1 MSHYVDQLS
10 EIFFVESDV
19 FLRNRESRKGFR
31 KSNSSKNSKKC
42 LLIPLRENEIIEKRI
57 ISLGGFIWI
66 LIGSPM
72 RFKKYFLR
80 LKKWEKEVELIKQKK
95 ALYDLELD
103 SKATFADYPL
113 SAQERTLTRPWT
125 VQTKTLAQ
133 SGDVRFGTVFR
144 TSPFFWRLRSVVGLA
159 MVQKVLDRL
168 VGNFFPTWSFPTQ
181 RSFQL
186 SFPTTRQPFTKLYG
200 SILCKT
206 LRGIRRYLP
215 ESENASPTAIQRA
228 TLLTALRGKDILAA
242 AKTGSGKTLAF
253 LIPLLEKL
261 WTERWTNQDST
272 AAVVLSPTR
281 ELAMQTYDVL
291 RTIAIRHDFSASLII
306 GGQTGGK
313 NFKEEAGAI
322 GRMNIIIAT
331 PGIFSKNF
339 IWSKIWPLRNSLL

>member
-1 MSHYVDQLS
+1 M
-10 EIFFVESDV
+10 
-19 FLRNRESRKGFR
+19 
-31 KSNSSKNSKKC
+31 
-42 LLIPLRENEIIEKRI
+42 
-57 ISLGGFIWI
+57 
-66 LIGSPM
+66 
-72 RFKKYFLR
+72 
-80 LKKWEKEVELIKQKK
+80 
-95 ALYDLELD
+95 
-103 SKATFADYPL
+103 
-113 SAQERTLTRPWT
+113 
-125 VQTKTLAQ
+125 
-133 SGDVRFGTVFR
+133 
-144 TSPFFWRLRSVVGLA
+144 
-159 MVQKVLDRL
+159 
-168 VGNFFPTWSFPTQ
+168 
-181 RSFQL
+181 
-186 SFPTTRQPFTKLYG
+186 
-200 SILCKT
+200 ILCKT

-339 IWSKIWPLRNSLL
+339 IWSKIWPLRNSLLKRHRTQGYEL

>member
-1 MSHYVDQLS
+1 MIWNQIPKQLS
-10 EIFFVESDV
+10 LIIHYQ
-19 FLRNRESRKGFR
+19 LRKG
-31 KSNSSKNSKKC
+31 SSTPSGPPY
-42 LLIPLRENEIIEKRI
+42 ISVQGPPEKGTC
-57 ISLGGFIWI
+57 S
-66 LIGSPM
+66 
-72 RFKKYFLR
+72 
-80 LKKWEKEVELIKQKK
+80 
-95 ALYDLELD
+95 DLE
-103 SKATFADYPL
+103 
-113 SAQERTLTRPWT
+113 
-125 VQTKTLAQ
+125 
-133 SGDVRFGTVFR
+133 
-144 TSPFFWRLRSVVGLA
+144 
-159 MVQKVLDRL
+159 
-168 VGNFFPTWSFPTQ
+168 
-181 RSFQL
+181 
-186 SFPTTRQPFTKLYG
+186 
-200 SILCKT
+200 KT

-331 PGIFSKNF
+331 PGIFSKYF
-339 IWSKIWPLRNSLL
+339 IRLFPHRSKQIFKRHSCV

>member
-1 MSHYVDQLS
+1 MIQNQIQRQLS
-10 EIFFVESDV
+10 
-19 FLRNRESRKGFR
+19 
-31 KSNSSKNSKKC
+31 
-42 LLIPLRENEIIEKRI
+42 LIIHYQLRERSSTSFGPRFISVQGRPQSREKWTRTD
-57 ISLGGFIWI
+57 LG
-66 LIGSPM
+66 
-72 RFKKYFLR
+72 
-80 LKKWEKEVELIKQKK
+80 
-95 ALYDLELD
+95 
-103 SKATFADYPL
+103 
-113 SAQERTLTRPWT
+113 
-125 VQTKTLAQ
+125 
-133 SGDVRFGTVFR
+133 
-144 TSPFFWRLRSVVGLA
+144 
-159 MVQKVLDRL
+159 
-168 VGNFFPTWSFPTQ
+168 
-181 RSFQL
+181 
-186 SFPTTRQPFTKLYG
+186 
-200 SILCKT
+200 KT

-331 PGIFSKNF
+331 PGIFSKYLSELFGRLQTAQWQYLTTIPTNDRPVKR
-339 IWSKIWPLRNSLL
+339 SDH

>member
-1 MSHYVDQLS
+1 MIWNQIQKQLS
-10 EIFFVESDV
+10 LIIHYQ
-19 FLRNRESRKGFR
+19 LRKG
-31 KSNSSKNSKKC
+31 SSTSFG
-42 LLIPLRENEIIEKRI
+42 PRF
-57 ISLGGFIWI
+57 ISVQGR
-66 LIGSPM
+66 P
-72 RFKKYFLR
+72 R
-80 LKKWEKEVELIKQKK
+80 
-95 ALYDLELD
+95 
-103 SKATFADYPL
+103 
-113 SAQERTLTRPWT
+113 TRPQSPEKWT
-125 VQTKTLAQ
+125 
-133 SGDVRFGTVFR
+133 R
-144 TSPFFWRLRSVVGLA
+144 TDLG
-159 MVQKVLDRL
+159 
-168 VGNFFPTWSFPTQ
+168 
-181 RSFQL
+181 
-186 SFPTTRQPFTKLYG
+186 
-200 SILCKT
+200 KT

-331 PGIFSKNF
+331 PGIFSKYFSCPNF
-339 IWSKIWPLRNSLL
+339 LADFKAHSGNI

>member
-1 MSHYVDQLS
+1 M
-10 EIFFVESDV
+10 
-19 FLRNRESRKGFR
+19 
-31 KSNSSKNSKKC
+31 
-42 LLIPLRENEIIEKRI
+42 
-57 ISLGGFIWI
+57 
-66 LIGSPM
+66 
-72 RFKKYFLR
+72 
-80 LKKWEKEVELIKQKK
+80 
-95 ALYDLELD
+95 
-103 SKATFADYPL
+103 
-113 SAQERTLTRPWT
+113 
-125 VQTKTLAQ
+125 
-133 SGDVRFGTVFR
+133 
-144 TSPFFWRLRSVVGLA
+144 
-159 MVQKVLDRL
+159 
-168 VGNFFPTWSFPTQ
+168 
-181 RSFQL
+181 
-186 SFPTTRQPFTKLYG
+186 
-200 SILCKT
+200 KT

-331 PGIFSKNF
+331 PGIFSKYF
-339 IWSKIWPLRNSLL
+339 RLSPQVEGDLQTTQLRLKFSG

>member
-1 MSHYVDQLS
+1 MERTFQHKTFQLS
-10 EIFFVESDV
+10 D
-19 FLRNRESRKGFR
+19 L
-31 KSNSSKNSKKC
+31 SNC
-42 LLIPLRENEIIEKRI
+42 
-57 ISLGGFIWI
+57 
-66 LIGSPM
+66 
-72 RFKKYFLR
+72 
-80 LKKWEKEVELIKQKK
+80 
-95 ALYDLELD
+95 
-103 SKATFADYPL
+103 
-113 SAQERTLTRPWT
+113 
-125 VQTKTLAQ
+125 
-133 SGDVRFGTVFR
+133 
-144 TSPFFWRLRSVVGLA
+144 
-159 MVQKVLDRL
+159 
-168 VGNFFPTWSFPTQ
+168 
-181 RSFQL
+181 SFQL
-186 SFPTTRQPFTKLYG
+186 HTCPFAELYG
-200 SILCKT
+200 LILCKT

-331 PGIFSKNF
+331 PGIFSKIF
-339 IWSKIWPLRNSLL
+339 IWSKITAKCH

>member
-1 MSHYVDQLS
+1 MTNHRASPRTRLTA
-10 EIFFVESDV
+10 
-19 FLRNRESRKGFR
+19 R
-31 KSNSSKNSKKC
+31 
-42 LLIPLRENEIIEKRI
+42 LIPTIRVNLRPGTKN
-57 ISLGGFIWI
+57 
-66 LIGSPM
+66 
-72 RFKKYFLR
+72 
-80 LKKWEKEVELIKQKK
+80 
-95 ALYDLELD
+95 D
-103 SKATFADYPL
+103 PL
-113 SAQERTLTRPWT
+113 
-125 VQTKTLAQ
+125 
-133 SGDVRFGTVFR
+133 
-144 TSPFFWRLRSVVGLA
+144 
-159 MVQKVLDRL
+159 
-168 VGNFFPTWSFPTQ
+168 
-181 RSFQL
+181 
-186 SFPTTRQPFTKLYG
+186 
-200 SILCKT
+200 KT

-331 PGIFSKNF
+331 PGIFSKYF
-339 IWSKIWPLRNSLL
+339 RLLYRSKQFFKRHSCVSNSADGAILAIL